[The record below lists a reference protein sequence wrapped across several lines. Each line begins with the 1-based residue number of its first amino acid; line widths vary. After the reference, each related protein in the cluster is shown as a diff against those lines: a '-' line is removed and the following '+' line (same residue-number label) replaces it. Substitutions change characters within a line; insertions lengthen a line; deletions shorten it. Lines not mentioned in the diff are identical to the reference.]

1 MSDFDITVLI
11 LSEHEAFR
19 RAFTEIEALSDEGE
33 LGLRWAELA
42 DQLEV
47 HAAGEEQVF
56 YPELLQEVDDAEG
69 DTEHAVKDH
78 NEIRDAVRSVA
89 DHEVGSDAWLAAFRE
104 AREATVDHLGEEE
117 RDVLPPFQSQVST
130 ERRTDLGMRWMAFHD
145 EHAQA
150 KGLSRDDVDPEGYV
164 EEHDREA
171 GRAEKGHHDR
181 EAGRAEKGQHDRE
194 AGRAEKGQHAE
205 A

>member
-19 RAFTEIEALSDEGE
+19 RAFAEIEALSDE
-33 LGLRWAELA
+33 AELRRRWDDLA
-42 DQLEV
+42 AQLEV
-47 HAAGEEQVF
+47 HAAGEEEVF
-56 YPELLQEVDDAEG
+56 YPELLSEVDDAED

-89 DHEVGSDAWLAAFRE
+89 GHEVGTDAWWKAFRE

-117 RDVLPPFQSQVST
+117 RDVLPPFKEQVAQKH
-130 ERRTDLGMRWMAFHD
+130 RTDLGMRWMAFHD

-150 KGLSRDDVDPEGYV
+150 KGLSGDDVDPQEYV
-164 EEHDREA
+164 DEHADA
-171 GRAEKGHHDR
+171 
-181 EAGRAEKGQHDRE
+181 
-194 AGRAEKGQHAE
+194 
-205 A
+205 